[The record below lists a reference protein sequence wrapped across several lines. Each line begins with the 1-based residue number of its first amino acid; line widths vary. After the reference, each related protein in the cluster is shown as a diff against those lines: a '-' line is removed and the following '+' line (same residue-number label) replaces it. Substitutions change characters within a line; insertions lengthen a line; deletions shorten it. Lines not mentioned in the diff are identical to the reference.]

1 MMRTSAS
8 KHYRKAVREKS
19 HVQDHATKEKTAD
32 ARLAESLTGI
42 ALAACAAIRTVDF
55 RDAGTRHKADTS
67 PVTLADEAAQAAI
80 LQGLARL
87 LPDVPV
93 ASEEAACQ
101 WQGKA
106 PREFVLVDPLDG
118 TAEFLAG
125 RLEYTV
131 NIALVRNGIPAVGVV
146 AAPALGQ
153 VWRGATDHGAERL
166 SFSPGDTGTMRDART
181 IHTRP
186 WPADERLA
194 AVSRSHYDTASAAFL
209 ERIAPVRPVEYGSAL
224 KFCRVAEGT
233 VDIYPRLAPTCEWDV
248 AAGYALVAAAG
259 GTVVTPD
266 GAPLRFGRLREN
278 FRIPGFIAWGDPV
291 AARRLAM

>member
-1 MMRTSAS
+1 
-8 KHYRKAVREKS
+8 
-19 HVQDHATKEKTAD
+19 VQDHATQEKTAD
-32 ARLAESLTGI
+32 AQLAESLTGI
-42 ALAACAAIRTVDF
+42 ALAAGTAIQKVDF
-55 RDAGTRHKADTS
+55 RNAGTRHKADTS
-67 PVTLADEAAQAAI
+67 PVTLADEAAQAAV

-101 WQGKA
+101 WQGKT
-106 PREFVLVDPLDG
+106 PREFILVDPLDG

-131 NIALVRNGIPAVGVV
+131 NIALVRDGIPVVGVV
-146 AAPALGQ
+146 AAPALGLL
-153 VWRGATDHGAERL
+153 WRGATDHGAERL
-166 SFSPGDTGTMRDART
+166 SFSPGDTDATHDTRT
-181 IHTRP
+181 IRTRP

-194 AVSRSHYDTASAAFL
+194 AVSRSHYDDASAAFL
-209 ERIAPVRPVEYGSAL
+209 ERIAPIKPVEYGSAL

-248 AAGYALVAAAG
+248 AAGYAVVVAAG
-259 GTVVTPD
+259 GTVVMPD
-266 GAPLRFGRLREN
+266 GAPLRFGRLHAD

-291 AARRLAM
+291 AARRLAT

>member
-1 MMRTSAS
+1 M
-8 KHYRKAVREKS
+8 
-19 HVQDHATKEKTAD
+19 QDHATAEKTAD

-42 ALAACAAIRTVDF
+42 ALTACSAILRVDF
-55 RDAGTRHKADTS
+55 RNAGARHKADKS

-80 LQGLARL
+80 LQELVRL

-101 WQGKA
+101 WQGEA
-106 PREFVLVDPLDG
+106 PREFMLVDPLDG

-131 NIALVRNGIPAVGVV
+131 NIALVRDGIPAVGVV
-146 AAPALGQ
+146 AAPALGLI
-153 VWRGATDHGAERL
+153 WRGAAGHGAERL
-166 SFSPGDTGTMRDART
+166 SFSPGETRAHNATA

-186 WPADERLA
+186 WPADERVA
-194 AVSRSHYDTASAAFL
+194 AVSRSHYDAASAAFL

-224 KFCRVAEGT
+224 KFCRLAEGA

-248 AAGYALVAAAG
+248 AAGYAVVTAAG
-259 GTVVTPD
+259 GVITTPD
-266 GAPLRFGRLREN
+266 GAPLRFGRLRED
-278 FRIPGFIAWGDPV
+278 FRIPGFIAWGDPA
-291 AARRLAM
+291 AARRA